1 MKRAAEVLYDGSETE
16 PIDGSASK
24 LVKLEDG
31 IEDEI
36 VTEEYRDRHIPEFSK
51 AVNFILGLDP
61 TLVPVI
67 NKGDFELFKRNELR
81 LDGEPSDDAKLQ
93 NAFSKLGGAIVGQQI
108 SNSAARSIR
117 IKFMALFDKMF
128 PLYKELK
135 QYMTVPEN
143 VKNMRECGLSQR
155 KIGYLESLATYF
167 SDNESRLIQMYYHNE
182 TDNDDEIMED
192 LVAGVK
198 GIGPWTAKMF
208 LVSGLRRINIFAPE
222 DVGIARGF
230 SRYMSDKPDLLKEL
244 MKDRDV
250 IKKSKIK
257 HKKFNW
263 KVYDL
268 DIMESCAD
276 RFSPYRTV
284 FMFILW
290 RLSGTGKLDVTM
302 DVENQFVNTL

>member
-1 MKRAAEVLYDGSETE
+1 MKRAADDLYDGAETE
-16 PIDGSASK
+16 PMDGSAAK
-24 LVKLEDG
+24 LVKLEDRV
-31 IEDEI
+31 ENEI
-36 VTEEYRDRHIPEFSK
+36 VTQEYRDRHIPQFSK
-51 AVNFILGLDP
+51 AIDFILEQDS

-67 NKGDFELFKRNELR
+67 TKGNFELFKKNELI

-93 NAFSKLGGAIVGQQI
+93 NAFSKLGGAIIGQQI

-117 IKFMALFDKMF
+117 IKFMALFDEMF

-135 QYMTVPEN
+135 KYMTVPEN
-143 VKNMRECGLSQR
+143 IKNMRECGLSQR

-182 TDNDDEIMED
+182 TENDDAIMED

-222 DVGIARGF
+222 DVGVARGF
-230 SRYMSDKPDLLKEL
+230 SRYISDKPDLLKEL
-244 MKDRDV
+244 MKDRDT

-268 DIMESCAD
+268 DIMERCAD
-276 RFSPYRTV
+276 RFAPYKTV

>member
-1 MKRAAEVLYDGSETE
+1 MKRAADDLYDGTDAELL
-16 PIDGSASK
+16 DGSATK
-24 LVKLEDG
+24 LMKLEDG
-31 IEDEI
+31 VENVII
-36 VTEEYRDRHIPEFSK
+36 RQEYRDRHIPEFNK
-51 AVNFILGLDP
+51 AIDFILGLDP
-61 TLVPVI
+61 SLVPVI
-67 NKGDFELFKRNELR
+67 NKGDFELFKKDELR
-81 LDGEPSDDAKLQ
+81 LDGEPSDEAKLQ
-93 NAFSKLGGAIVGQQI
+93 NAFSKLGGAIIGQQI

-117 IKFMALFDKMF
+117 IRFMALFDEMF

-135 QYMTVPEN
+135 QYMTFSEN
-143 VKNMRECGLSQR
+143 VKTMRDCGLSQR
-155 KIGYLESLATYF
+155 KVTYLESLATYF
-167 SDNESRLIQMYYHNE
+167 SDNEPKLIQMYYHNE
-182 TDNDDEIMED
+182 TDNDDEIEED
-192 LVAGVK
+192 LVAGFK

-208 LVSGLRRINIFAPE
+208 LVSGLRRINVFAPE
-222 DVGIARGF
+222 DVGVARGF
-230 SRYMSDKPDLLKEL
+230 SRYISDKPNLLKEL

-268 DIMESCAD
+268 DIMERCAE
-276 RFSPYRTV
+276 RFAPYKTV